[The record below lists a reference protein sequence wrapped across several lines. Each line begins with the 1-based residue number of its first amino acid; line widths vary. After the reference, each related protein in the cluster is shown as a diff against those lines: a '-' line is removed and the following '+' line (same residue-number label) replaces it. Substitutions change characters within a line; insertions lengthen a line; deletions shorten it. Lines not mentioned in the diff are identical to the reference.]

1 MDADVL
7 VIGGGPVGA
16 SLGMWLRRAG
26 LRALVVER
34 ARFPR
39 DKPCGEGLLPAGA
52 ALLEELGVDL
62 TGAGFPPVTGV
73 RYRQAGGREVRGAF
87 RRPGFGARRLRLDAL
102 LAERAAVRCG
112 VEARAVRVLP
122 RSVELETSAGVL
134 RARAL
139 VGADGLRSRLRT
151 WMGWARPPRPP
162 HRHALVGHWEAP
174 GHGVEEVVVTLLGG
188 VEVYVAPTSRDELL
202 GAVLGP
208 RGTLRLPGAGVEASY
223 RETVARAHPE
233 LRGCALSTRVLGAGP
248 FQTAASRVAEGRVFL
263 AGDAA
268 GFPDPLTGEAMAA
281 GLAQARALAALLAR
295 DPDTAAAR
303 YRRWH
308 RAQWRQR
315 RVVGA
320 LALRL
325 TGSEALAC
333 RALAGVSRRPQA
345 LQRLLEVNDGSRG
358 LGSVGLRDWAA
369 LVGL

>member
-208 RGTLRLPGAGVEASY
+208 RGTLRLPGAGV
-223 RETVARAHPE
+223 
-233 LRGCALSTRVLGAGP
+233 
-248 FQTAASRVAEGRVFL
+248 
-263 AGDAA
+263 
-268 GFPDPLTGEAMAA
+268 
-281 GLAQARALAALLAR
+281 
-295 DPDTAAAR
+295 
-303 YRRWH
+303 
-308 RAQWRQR
+308 
-315 RVVGA
+315 
-320 LALRL
+320 
-325 TGSEALAC
+325 
-333 RALAGVSRRPQA
+333 
-345 LQRLLEVNDGSRG
+345 
-358 LGSVGLRDWAA
+358 
-369 LVGL
+369 